1 MRMLTRTIAAIGFVG
16 VMAAGVPTASMAQGV
31 YIEGPGVEFGFGV
44 PRYHR
49 YYDHRYRWGPRAWAY
64 ERPYY
69 RHHRYYYDRW

>member
-31 YIEGPGVEFGFGV
+31 YIQGPGVEFGFGT

-69 RHHRYYYDRW
+69 RHHRYYDNRW